1 MKQLSLTALSALL
14 ALSVSAQTLCES
26 GFAGDYPCHN
36 VDLLAVMALEDIG
49 GGANGNDCWGWTGPT
64 GREYAIYGRANG
76 TSFIEITDP
85 TNPVYLGNLP
95 TQTTNS
101 LWRDIKVFNG
111 HAFIVSEAGLHGMQ
125 VFDLMQLETVEN
137 PPVNFEV
144 LAHYPVFGNA
154 HNIAI
159 NEESG
164 YAYAIGSSLAGGGLH
179 IVDINDP
186 ANPQIAGLFGE
197 DGYTHDTQVVM
208 YNGPDADYQGKEIA
222 FACNE
227 NTVTIVDVTD
237 KGDCQF
243 ISSVAQDEQ
252 IGYIHQGW
260 LTDDHRFFLMN
271 DELDE
276 LNFAVNTRTYII
288 NVEDLDNPS
297 VVGFFES
304 DLPASDHNLYN
315 LGNLCYQ
322 ANYFAGM
329 RILNLDGI
337 EEGQLEEVAYFD
349 TNPEFDGAGFSGAW
363 SVYPYF
369 ESGNVIISTFS
380 HFFVVRPSETISG
393 IASENLEETG
403 FSMYPNPAHDQ
414 ATLKSD
420 NAPIALEDLRVS
432 DLLGRRIE
440 VEGIQLSPR
449 SVRIVTADF
458 TPGVY
463 LVRVNGQGGTTRLI
477 VER

>member
-1 MKQLSLTALSALL
+1 MKHLSLVALSALL
-14 ALSVSAQTLCES
+14 TLAVNAQTLCEF
-26 GFAGDYPCHN
+26 GFAGNYPCHN
-36 VDLLAVMALEDIG
+36 VDLLAVMPLADIG
-49 GGANGNDCWGWTGPT
+49 GGDNGNDCWGWTGPS

-85 TNPVYLGNLP
+85 ANPIYLGNLP
-95 TQTTNS
+95 TQTTSS
-101 LWRDIKVFNG
+101 LWRDIKVFND

-137 PPVNFEV
+137 PPIAFEV

-159 NEESG
+159 NEASG

-208 YNGPDADYQGKEIA
+208 YNGPDADYQEKEIA

-243 ISSVAQDEQ
+243 ISSIAQDEQ

-260 LTDDHRFFLMN
+260 LTEDHRFFLMN

-276 LNFAVNTRTYII
+276 LNFSVNTRTYII
-288 NVEDLDNPS
+288 NVEDLDNPF
-297 VVGFFES
+297 VVGYFES
-304 DLPASDHNLYN
+304 DLPASDHNLYT

-337 EEGQLEEVAYFD
+337 EDGLLEEVAFFD

-380 HFFVVRPSETISG
+380 HFFVVRPSDVISG
-393 IASENLEETG
+393 IANQSAE
-403 FSMYPNPAHDQ
+403 SSDYSIYPNPSQEQ
-414 ATLKSD
+414 AIFSSGGK
-420 NAPIALEDLRVS
+420 AIALR
-432 DLLGRRIE
+432 DLLICDLQGREVNIE
-440 VEGIQLSPR
+440 GFQLSPT
-449 SVRIVTADF
+449 SVQIITSDLI
-458 TPGVY
+458 PGVY
-463 LVRVNGQGGTTRLI
+463 LVRVNGQGGATRLV